1 MKILI
6 TGGLGFIGINAVKY
20 FSNNNEIHI
29 IDNLSRKGNLFNY
42 EEIKTNE
49 NVTMHIVDIRI
60 NNDVEKIIKK
70 ITPDVII
77 HLAGQVAVTTS
88 IIDPRSDFEINTIG
102 TFNILEAIRQ
112 FSPETILLYSSTNKV
127 YGKFETDIIETPKKY
142 EYKNIL
148 GINEQMPLDF
158 HSPYGCSKG
167 AADQYVRDYSRIYN
181 LKSVVLR
188 QSCIYGENQYG
199 IEDQGWVA
207 WLTICAKYNKKFT
220 IFGDGK
226 QVRDILHVNDL
237 IQLYELLINNIELC
251 KGEIFNV
258 GGGNINSLSILE
270 LIDLLNIDVDFT
282 FDSFRPGDQKI
293 YVSDITKLNNMLKWS
308 PKIDKS
314 TGVKSL
320 LNWISTQE
328 NTLKTLKLI

>member
-142 EYKNIL
+142 EYKHIL